1 MEEAPWLIMLILFV
15 ASTVFCTFGF
25 GDALLAMPFL
35 SLMLGTQKAT
45 PLLALCGFTLAI
57 ALLGSSYKYIRYK
70 EALGLILGSL
80 IGVPIGVFILKNGD
94 DRNIRIA
101 IGCIISLIALYNLL
115 HPSLYIIKKAWP
127 APIFGFAGGILGGA
141 FNTSGPPVVIYG
153 AMRQW
158 PPLVF
163 VGMMQAYFIPTDIF
177 IIIGHAQSGLLN
189 LEIVRLFLW
198 CIPVLLPSIFIG
210 YQLKKR
216 IPVHKFRKGIFV
228 IILLSGLMLIVR
240 SIGMF

>member
-1 MEEAPWLIMLILFV
+1 MLILFL

-57 ALLGSSYKYIRYK
+57 ALLGSSYKHIRYK

-80 IGVPIGVFILKNGD
+80 LGVPIGVFILKNGD

-101 IGCIISLIALYNLL
+101 VGCIISLIALYNLL
-115 HPSLYIIKKAWP
+115 HPRLQELKMAWP
-127 APIFGFAGGILGGA
+127 ATFFGFAGGVLGGA

-153 AMRQW
+153 AMRHW

-177 IIIGHAQSGLLN
+177 VIVGHIQSGLLN
-189 LEIVRLFLW
+189 MEVIRLFLW
-198 CIPVLLPSIFIG
+198 CLPVLLAAIIVGHF
-210 YQLKKR
+210 LKNR
-216 IPVHKFRKGIFV
+216 IPVNKFRKGIFI
-228 IILLSGLMLIVR
+228 IILLSGCMLIIR
-240 SIGMF
+240 SIGLF